1 MRTEAEANRALELY
15 ADMVRRICFLHLK
28 NHADVDDIFQEV
40 FLKYVVYEGSFESD
54 AHEKAWLIRVS
65 INACRDTLKS
75 FFRKKVTSLEDCGL
89 FVNQFDR
96 SDQKAMEIIR
106 ELPVNYRNAMYLYY
120 IEGYKAVEIAA
131 MLEKKEN
138 TVYSW
143 LGRARI
149 LLKDWLENERNG
161 N

>member
-75 FFRKKVTSLEDCGL
+75 FFRKKVASLEDCGL
-89 FVNQFDR
+89 FVNQFDH

-106 ELPVNYRNAMYLYY
+106 ELPANYRNAMYLYY

-131 MLEKKEN
+131 MLGKKEN